1 MFRKLLLV
9 STMLMAALPAYAQS
23 SLDSMNPAEVLRN
36 KPLDLGSA
44 SIQMNGGA
52 LSGASVALPTS
63 APITAAGTTQSTAT
77 VLNMQ
82 NNVVTTVAAGTGVLV
97 QASPFNIIITILNR
111 GANSLLIYPAV
122 GAQFEDYAVN
132 EAVSLAAGA
141 TLHVVM
147 ISETQGYVF

>member
-1 MFRKLLLV
+1 MFRKLLLA
-9 STMLMAALPAYAQS
+9 SAMLAFALPAFAQS
-23 SLDSMNPAEVLRN
+23 SLDSTNPALALRN

-44 SIQMNGGA
+44 SIKMNGGM
-52 LSGASVALPTS
+52 LSGASVALPAS
-63 APITAAGTTQSTAT
+63 APILAAGTTQGTAT
-77 VLNMQ
+77 VLSTQ
-82 NNVVTTVAAGTGVLV
+82 VNVVTTVASGAGVLV
-97 QASPFNIIITILNR
+97 QASPLDMTITILNR
-111 GANSLLIYPAV
+111 GANSLLVYPAV